1 MIGSR
6 ENSRP
11 RKRLRSRAGCPP
23 ILLPSLMFTALSV
36 SVISTLGAPMVPT
49 IAREQHVSLSAAQWV
64 LTVTLLAGAISGPV
78 LGRLGDGPRRR
89 GAIQGALAG
98 VFAGSVL
105 AAMAPVFGLLLVGR
119 ALQGLGMGLMP
130 LAIAVARDHL
140 PKERMR
146 SGISSLSI
154 TTSVGAGLGYPV
166 TGIIAQHLD
175 YRAGFWFAALLSA
188 VALVVVSWVVPV
200 GSSVPRRPLDVTGAA
215 LLCSGLGVILLALS
229 QGVAWGLSSPAT
241 LGSFGAGV
249 VVLVLWVLQA
259 LRARHPLVDIRLIRN
274 RAVLAANTTALLMGI
289 GMYGVL
295 SLVNLYTQVPAAAGY
310 GFHLSLTAAGLVL
323 MPISL
328 GSLTANRVAS
338 ALVARVGLYRVL
350 PLGALVVCVDLV
362 LLAFCRDD
370 VAVLVLG
377 TFLLG
382 NGVGAAYAV
391 MPLLIV
397 RHVPPSETGS
407 ATSFNQVLRT
417 VGGSMGSA
425 AISAIMLAY
434 TPAGGDLPRGTAY
447 TTALLATAAA
457 SFLGVIAAVVLPP
470 RRGTG
475 SDAAPAVAAGSPAV
489 DTLSAGPGRVSS
501 AVVPGSDGNQA
512 GKDV

>member
-1 MIGSR
+1 M
-6 ENSRP
+6 
-11 RKRLRSRAGCPP
+11 
-23 ILLPSLMFTALSV
+23 
-36 SVISTLGAPMVPT
+36 
-49 IAREQHVSLSAAQWV
+49 
-64 LTVTLLAGAISGPV
+64 
-78 LGRLGDGPRRR
+78 
-89 GAIQGALAG
+89 
-98 VFAGSVL
+98 
-105 AAMAPVFGLLLVGR
+105 
-119 ALQGLGMGLMP
+119 
-130 LAIAVARDHL
+130 
-140 PKERMR
+140 
-146 SGISSLSI
+146 I
-154 TTSVGAGLGYPV
+154 TT
-166 TGIIAQHLD
+166 
-175 YRAGFWFAALLSA
+175 
-188 VALVVVSWVVPV
+188 
-200 GSSVPRRPLDVTGAA
+200 RRPLDVAGAA
-215 LLCSGLGVILLALS
+215 LLCSGLGVMLLALS

-249 VVLVLWVLQA
+249 VVLALWVLQA

-328 GSLTANRVAS
+328 GSLTANRVAW

-457 SFLGVIAAVVLPP
+457 SFLSVIAAVVLPP
-470 RRGTG
+470 RRSAG
-475 SDAAPAVAAGSPAV
+475 SDAAPAVAAGGPAV
-489 DTLSAGPGRVSS
+489 GTRPAGSGRVSS
-501 AVVPGSDGNQA
+501 AMVPRSDGNQTR
-512 GKDV
+512 GDV

>member
-1 MIGSR
+1 MTGIR
-6 ENSRP
+6 EKP
-11 RKRLRSRAGCPP
+11 RSDKRRRSGTAHPRM
-23 ILLPSLMFTALSV
+23 LLPSLMFTALSV

-49 IAREQHVSLSAAQWV
+49 IAHEQRVSLSTAQWV
-64 LTVTLLAGAISGPV
+64 LTSTLLAGAIAGPV

-89 GAIQGALAG
+89 GAIQGALVG
-98 VFAGSVL
+98 VFIGSVL
-105 AAMAPVFGLLLVGR
+105 AAIAPAFGLLLAGR

-140 PKERMR
+140 PAERMR

-166 TGIIAQHLD
+166 TGVIAQHLD

-188 VALVVVSWVVPV
+188 VALLVVTWVVPV
-200 GSSVPRRPLDVTGAA
+200 GSSVPRRPLDVTGAV
-215 LLCSGLGVILLALS
+215 LLCSGLAMVLLALS
-229 QGVAWGLSSPAT
+229 QGVAWGLTSDAT
-241 LGSFGAGV
+241 LGCLGAGV
-249 VVLVLWVLQA
+249 VVLAAWIVQA
-259 LRARHPLVDIRLIRN
+259 LRTRHPLVDIRLIRN

-295 SLVNLYTQVPAAAGY
+295 SLINLYTQVPAGAGY
-310 GFHLSLTAAGLVL
+310 GFHLSLTATGLVL
-323 MPISL
+323 MPMSL
-328 GSLTANRVAS
+328 GSITANRLAS
-338 ALVARVGLYRVL
+338 ALVSRIGLYRVL

-362 LLAFCRDD
+362 SLALWRDHLS
-370 VAVLVLG
+370 VLVLG

-417 VGGSMGSA
+417 IGGSVGSA

-434 TPAGGDLPRGTAY
+434 TPAAGGTPQGSAY
-447 TTALLATAAA
+447 TTALLVTAAA

-470 RRGTG
+470 RHGTAPESALGVVARGPGGETRSTHAG
-475 SDAAPAVAAGSPAV
+475 GVSSTAAPGGHG
-489 DTLSAGPGRVSS
+489 TRT
-501 AVVPGSDGNQA
+501 
-512 GKDV
+512 GKDG